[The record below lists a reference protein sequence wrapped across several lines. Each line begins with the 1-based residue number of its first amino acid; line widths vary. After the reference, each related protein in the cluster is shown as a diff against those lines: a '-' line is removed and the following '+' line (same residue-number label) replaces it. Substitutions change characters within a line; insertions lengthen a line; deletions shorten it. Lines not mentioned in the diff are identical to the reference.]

1 MLRIGDFAR
10 LGGVTVRALRHYDEE
25 RLLAPARVDEA
36 TGYRSYQFDQLGALD
51 RILALRDLGFSVADV
66 RALLSND
73 RDVRAL
79 TERLRQQRPTRRRPR
94 PPRRTR
100 RPRSSAS
107 TWPRRAGR

>member
-51 RILALRDLGFSVADV
+51 RILALRDLGFSLADV
-66 RALLSND
+66 RCSPTTAMCARSRSACAD
-73 RDVRAL
+73 RGPGW
-79 TERLRQQRPTRRRPR
+79 QRRWSGRHRGSGAWRP
-94 PPRRTR
+94 
-100 RPRSSAS
+100 
-107 TWPRRAGR
+107 